1 MVAHMLEVCR
11 NIALL
16 MTLMHTLYY
25 KFHSQSEIFELL
37 PNRTSLLHVQ
47 TQDYVI
53 YMYKSE
59 V

>member
-1 MVAHMLEVCR
+1 
-11 NIALL
+11 
-16 MTLMHTLYY
+16 MTLMHPLYY

-37 PNRTSLLHVQ
+37 PNRTSFRVLHVQ